1 MKKRGN
7 KQYLLKGGVVGHD
20 GSNAGR
26 PPDWLKEK
34 CKKIVQDKKLVEFLA
49 DVASGKKINKTDVY
63 DLTGKKVGES
73 ESSAAPKDRIHATE
87 ILLDRGFGK
96 VLQDVRNV
104 DDDGKAVPYSIVI
117 KTVNP
122 NDGKNT

>member
-1 MKKRGN
+1 MAK
-7 KQYLLKGGVVGHD
+7 KGGNPQNLRRDGNPGHK
-20 GSNAGR
+20 GAGGR

-49 DVASGKKINKTDVY
+49 DVASGEKINKTDVY

-96 VLQDVRNV
+96 AVQPIGDK
-104 DDDGKAVPYSIVI
+104 DDGLA
-117 KTVNP
+117 
-122 NDGKNT
+122 DLGKILRERYGA